1 MTSTDDESIFARIWR
16 EHRLSC
22 LSRTTL
28 GSYLLGTLSPE
39 ERDYVDFHIGVLNCP
54 YCQSNLDDL
63 RVGSEMVAADP
74 GRTERLFESSVGF
87 VRREA
92 PRR

>member
-1 MTSTDDESIFARIWR
+1 MATNDESIFARIWR

-39 ERDYVDFHIGVLNCP
+39 HRDYVDFHVDVLNCP
-54 YCQSNLDDL
+54 YCRSNLDDL
-63 RVGSEMVAADP
+63 RGETETAAVDP
-74 GRTERLFESSVGF
+74 GRTERLFESSVGS
-87 VRREA
+87 VRRGA
-92 PRR
+92 PCQ

>member
-1 MTSTDDESIFARIWR
+1 MATDDESIFARIWR

-39 ERDYVDFHIGVLNCP
+39 HRDYVDFHIGVLKCP
-54 YCQSNLDDL
+54 YCRSNLDDL
-63 RVGSEMVAADP
+63 KEESEMGASDS
-74 GRTERLFESSVGF
+74 GRAERLFESSAGF
-87 VRREA
+87 VGR
-92 PRR
+92 

>member
-1 MTSTDDESIFARIWR
+1 MPDDESTFAQIWR

-22 LSRTTL
+22 PSRTTL

-39 ERDYVDFHIGVLNCP
+39 QRDYVDFHIGVLNCP
-54 YCQSNLDDL
+54 YCRSNLDDL
-63 RVGSEMVAADP
+63 GEESEMVAAGP
-74 GRTERLFESSVGF
+74 ARTERLFESSVGF

-92 PRR
+92 SRQ